1 MRCAVTVLQALT
13 ISKHKRFDYAGR
25 GAYPLSRWQSHLLGE
40 SMMRIRTW
48 AVAGVAVIV
57 ALAGAALLVV
67 ERKPVEHD
75 VPIHG
80 DFHRRFQPTFEGLGT
95 DAISSRIAGVGRS
108 QELAPV
114 EPQKR

>member
-1 MRCAVTVLQALT
+1 
-13 ISKHKRFDYAGR
+13 
-25 GAYPLSRWQSHLLGE
+25 
-40 SMMRIRTW
+40 MMRIRTW

-80 DFHRRFQPTFEGLGT
+80 DFHQRFQPTFEGLGS
-95 DAISSRIAGVGRS
+95 DATSSRIAGVGRG